1 MPLSRA
7 KLQLARLGLILLCG
21 FTMLLPAAALA
32 AQSGSGSATERGRLG
47 ADGPEQLDAATI
59 RARIAVVEARTD
71 VSEAER
77 DLLLQR
83 LRAALARVEAT
94 EAARKAALDYAQALQ
109 TAPQTIAALNAE
121 SLSSPPTTD
130 VGDADDNPVQM
141 QLRLASLQAEAVS
154 LRSALRNLD
163 ESLRYMGSRPDEA
176 RAELK
181 DLHQQLERQQAVI
194 PTNASPALVEANK
207 LLNDA
212 TRQELSARIERTE
225 QELLSL
231 PTRESIA
238 NAQRALAARRSTQVD
253 AAIAVLNERI
263 TAQRRLEAEMQAA
276 QALEFARKLAGQPQA
291 LRDYADRNTA
301 IRESLKEVNE
311 RTVQVRRVQQTL
323 RAQQAELSEARKN
336 ADQTLAIGR
345 ISDESGRLLR
355 ELQTNLLASDA
366 LQSRIVSRE
375 DAIVEAQVK
384 RLQIRQQLRALRPAD
399 QAARHDLDEHQLAA
413 TDSDHALMQALVERR
428 HSALSD
434 LENAQAQYIAVLV
447 ETTTLDSQLM
457 RESAQLRALLDEH
470 LLWLPSTAPL
480 GTAWVRQLGGGIA
493 WLLAPSNWSRVPSV
507 LIATM
512 RTHWLIAFAW
522 LLALIALFLPRSQL
536 VALLEK
542 LARPIGDRRDRF
554 VFTIAACVVSL
565 LLSLAWPLL
574 IAAGGWLLR
583 ISGEPGG
590 FARAL
595 AQGLMNVAIVWFMLG
610 LFSDMC
616 RPHGV
621 FAAHFGWGAQGTQRL
636 SRALR
641 LLLLALVPAALLMG
655 MTDASGR
662 PELIDGIGRLAF
674 MFGSLALAV
683 FLYRVFRLR
692 GGALTGGLR
701 RGGWALRTRRV
712 WTGVLV
718 ALPLLLIGLAAAG
731 YYATARELQD
741 RLFSSGW
748 VALAVIIAF
757 FVAMRGVV
765 VASRRATWQ
774 QADARHAR
782 RLAEAAAGADA
793 DHGSDLLALQ
803 QQEPQIDAVRVS
815 QQTRSLLRA
824 IGGIV
829 LVILL
834 WQIWSGLLPALNVF
848 NDVVLWSH
856 LEDSATGAKVAV
868 VTLGDILLSLLILAI
883 AIIAA
888 RNLPGFLEVT
898 LLQHLRID
906 AGTRYAIST
915 IGRYAL
921 VGIGVGVAFSRIGLD
936 WSQLQ
941 WFVAALGVGLG
952 FGLQEIVANFISGLI
967 ILFERPVRVGD
978 TVSIGSTVG
987 TVSKIKIR
995 AITITDFDNFEV
1007 TVPNKAFIT
1016 GTVQNWS
1023 LPNEVTRLVIELRVA
1038 HGSDVEQTQQIM
1050 LNVARANPRVLPAP
1064 EPRAFFLAFGK
1075 HALEFELRAYVGSV
1089 ADRVPTRHELHVALD
1104 AAFKAAGIE
1113 LLFPQRDMQVL
1124 HTHVGPP
1131 EA

>member
-1 MPLSRA
+1 M
-7 KLQLARLGLILLCG
+7 GLMLLCG
-21 FTMLLPAAALA
+21 FTLVMPAAALA
-32 AQSGSGSATERGRLG
+32 AQAGSGSATERSRLS
-47 ADGPEQLDAATI
+47 ADRPDQLDAAAI
-59 RARIAVVEARTD
+59 KARIAVVEAGTNIP
-71 VSEAER
+71 ETER

-83 LRAALARVEAT
+83 LRAAVTRVEAT
-94 EAARKAALDYAQALQ
+94 ETARKAAKDYAQALQ
-109 TAPQTIAALNAE
+109 AAPQTIAALNAE
-121 SLSSPPTTD
+121 SLSPPPMANAD
-130 VGDADDNPVQM
+130 DADENPVQM

-154 LRSALRNLD
+154 LRSTLRSLD
-163 ESLRYMGSRPDEA
+163 ESLRNMASRPDEA
-176 RAELK
+176 STELK
-181 DLHQQLERQQAVI
+181 DLHQQLERQQAAI
-194 PTNASPALVEANK
+194 PTTASPALVEASK

-212 TRQELSARIERTE
+212 TRQELSARIDRTE

-253 AAIAVLNERI
+253 AAIAALNERI
-263 TAQRRLEAEMQAA
+263 TVRRQHEAEMQTA

-291 LRDYADRNTA
+291 LRDYADRNTE
-301 IRESLKEVNE
+301 ILESLKHVNE
-311 RTVQVRRVQQTL
+311 RAVQMRRVQQTL
-323 RAQQAELSEARKN
+323 RTQQAELSEARKN

-355 ELQTNLLASDA
+355 ELQANLLASDA
-366 LQSRIVSRE
+366 LQSRIVTRE
-375 DAIVEAQVK
+375 DVTVDAQVK
-384 RLQIRQQLRALRPAD
+384 RLQIRQQLRALQPAD
-399 QAARHDLDEHQLAA
+399 QAAKHYLDENGIPD
-413 TDSDHALMQALVERR
+413 TDSDRALMQTLIEKR
-428 HSALSD
+428 HAALS
-434 LENAQAQYIAVLV
+434 EMESAQGQYIAVLV
-447 ETTTLDSQLM
+447 ETTALDSQLM

-480 GTAWVRQLGGGIA
+480 GSAWGRQLGDGFA
-493 WLLAPSNWSRVPSV
+493 WLFAPSNWSRVPSA
-507 LIATM
+507 LIATV
-512 RTHWLIAFAW
+512 RTHWFIAFAW
-522 LLALIALFLPRSQL
+522 LAILIALFLTRRQL
-536 VALLEK
+536 AASLET
-542 LARPIGDRRDRF
+542 LARPIGRRRDRF
-554 VFTIAACVVSL
+554 VLTIAACAVSL

-583 ISGEPGG
+583 TSGQPAG

-595 AQGLMNVAIVWFMLG
+595 GHGLMSVAIVWFMLG

-621 FAAHFGWGAQGTQRL
+621 FSAHFAWGKKNTQRL

-662 PELIDGIGRLAF
+662 PDLIDGIGRLAF
-674 MFGSLALAV
+674 MLGSLALAA
-683 FLYRVFRLR
+683 FLYRVFRSH
-692 GGALTGGLR
+692 GGALAGGLK
-701 RGGWALRTRRV
+701 RGGWAMRTRRV
-712 WTGVLV
+712 WTGAIV
-718 ALPLLLIGLAAAG
+718 ALPLLLVGLAGAG
-731 YYATARELQD
+731 YYATARELQS

-757 FVAMRGVV
+757 FVAMRGVI

-774 QADARHAR
+774 QADERHAKI
-782 RLAEAAAGADA
+782 LAEATETGNPDL
-793 DHGSDLLALQ
+793 DSDLLALQ
-803 QQEPQIDAVRVS
+803 NQAPEIDAVSVS
-815 QQTRSLLRA
+815 QQTRALLRA
-824 IGGIV
+824 VGGIV
-829 LVILL
+829 LVVLL

-848 NDVVLWSH
+848 NDIVLWSH
-856 LEDSATGAKVAV
+856 MESTAAGAEVAV
-868 VTLGDILLSLLILAI
+868 VTLGDILLSLLILMI
-883 AIIAA
+883 AFIAA

-921 VGIGVGVAFSRIGLD
+921 VGIGVGAAFSRIGVD

-978 TVSIGSTVG
+978 TVSIGSTTG

-1016 GTVQNWS
+1016 ETVQNWS

-1038 HGSDVEQTQQIM
+1038 HGSDVEQTRQIM
-1050 LNVARANPRVLPAP
+1050 LDVATANPRVLSAP
-1064 EPRAFFLAFGK
+1064 EPRALFVAFGK
-1075 HALEFELRAYVGSV
+1075 HALEFELRAYIGNIG
-1089 ADRVPTRHELHVALD
+1089 DRVPARHELHVALT
-1104 AAFKAAGIE
+1104 AALKTAGIE
-1113 LLFPQRDMQVL
+1113 PLFPQRDMHVR